1 MKESGLFV
9 VGTPIGN
16 LQDISLRALEVL
28 AAVDWVAAE
37 DTRRTARLLEQHGIR
52 ASLKSLHEHNEER
65 VTRDLLDRLE
75 AGQSV
80 ALVSDAGTPL
90 ISDPGYRLVSAA
102 RERGLPV
109 HAVPG
114 PSAVTAALSVGGLP
128 TDRFVFEGFLPSRE
142 NARRKRLEALRNEP
156 RTLVLFEASHRIQA
170 CLGDLADVFGEQRPA
185 VLCRELTKQ
194 FETVRRAPLGALRDW
209 VAREPDQRKG
219 EFVLL
224 VRGAEEA
231 PDRSL
236 EDARALAEA
245 LLEHLPASKAAAVAA
260 RYHGARRKDV
270 YRALTG
276 ER

>member
-1 MKESGLFV
+1 MTMAAPAIAWP
-9 VGTPIGN
+9 TPVFSTGHY
-16 LQDISLRALEVL
+16 
-28 AAVDWVAAE
+28 
-37 DTRRTARLLEQHGIR
+37 TRRTE
-52 ASLKSLHEHNEER
+52 
-65 VTRDLLDRLE
+65 
-75 AGQSV
+75 
-80 ALVSDAGTPL
+80 
-90 ISDPGYRLVSAA
+90 
-102 RERGLPV
+102 
-109 HAVPG
+109 
-114 PSAVTAALSVGGLP
+114 
-128 TDRFVFEGFLPSRE
+128 
-142 NARRKRLEALRNEP
+142 
-156 RTLVLFEASHRIQA
+156 
-170 CLGDLADVFGEQRPA
+170 
-185 VLCRELTKQ
+185 
-194 FETVRRAPLGALRDW
+194 RRAPLGALRDW